1 MHQAQVQPSH
11 LIHKTADS
19 MRQKQAGKRVA
30 IAAEAATK
38 AENLD
43 IPDFPK
49 SDADF
54 KMIGKSTCS

>member
-1 MHQAQVQPSH
+1 MSH
-11 LIHKTADS
+11 VAHKTSDS
-19 MRQKQAGKRVA
+19 IRQKQAGKRVA

-38 AENLD
+38 ARDLD

-54 KMIGKSTCS
+54 KMIGE